1 VDKLKDF
8 IVWYHDFLQSRKLKK
23 FLIWYVV
30 VLLGTI
36 VVSTIVAMWAWS
48 SIMKDFA

>member
-1 VDKLKDF
+1 MDKLKDF
-8 IVWYHDFLQSRKLKK
+8 IVWYHDFLLSRKLKK

-36 VVSTIVAMWAWS
+36 IVSSIVIVWAWS
-48 SIMKDFA
+48 SFMKDLT